1 MNKEK
6 RGIYN
11 VSFNEKNST
20 PINAELEAIENAIID
35 YVVHYVKGW
44 HNERRDK
51 GRGAEHIRLHLEK
64 GSEGEISLEELL
76 NLGNSIR
83 EYLKIFK
90 EPYKDSNDARVYE
103 WENNESVRFRIV
115 TDTNYKLIKGEGH
128 SNTPLSPSD
137 EIIITFYSDRNL
149 NKQMEFKN
157 PKVAK
162 YYANEA
168 KQDKSTKDFK
178 SKLKELTPKIMQT
191 KLSKIKTWRNKCKTI
206 KAFKLFFLF

>member
-1 MNKEK
+1 MKKSFYQEFKDKTKQSLTRLRLEK

-51 GRGAEHIRLHLEK
+51 GRGAEHIKLHLEK

-90 EPYKDSNDARVYE
+90 EPFDDGRGGKVFE
-103 WENNESVRFRIV
+103 WENDEGVRFRIA
-115 TDTNYKLIKGEGH
+115 TDKIKGEGLIP
-128 SNTPLSPSD
+128 PLSPSD

-157 PKVAK
+157 PKVK
-162 YYANEA
+162 EFYENKE
-168 KQDKSTKDFK
+168 K
-178 SKLKELTPKIMQT
+178 SKNSQNISKLGLKK
-191 KLSKIKTWRNKCKTI
+191 
-206 KAFKLFFLF
+206 

>member
-1 MNKEK
+1 MKKSFYQEFKDKTKQSLTRLRLEK

-51 GRGAEHIRLHLEK
+51 GRGAEHIKLHLEK

-83 EYLKIFK
+83 KYLKIFK
-90 EPYKDSNDARVYE
+90 EPFDDRRGGKVFE
-103 WENNESVRFRIV
+103 WENDESVRFRIA
-115 TDTNYKLIKGEGH
+115 TDKIKGEGLIP
-128 SNTPLSPSD
+128 PLSPSD

-149 NKQMEFKN
+149 NEKMEFKN
-157 PKVAK
+157 PKVK
-162 YYANEA
+162 EFYENKE
-168 KQDKSTKDFK
+168 K
-178 SKLKELTPKIMQT
+178 SKNSQNISKLRLKK
-191 KLSKIKTWRNKCKTI
+191 
-206 KAFKLFFLF
+206 

>member
-1 MNKEK
+1 MKKSFYQEFKDKTKQSLTKLRLEK

-35 YVVHYVKGW
+35 YVVHYIKGW

-51 GRGAEHIRLHLEK
+51 GRGAEHIKLHLEK

-90 EPYKDSNDARVYE
+90 EPFDDGRGGKVFE
-103 WENNESVRFRIV
+103 WENDEGVRFRIA
-115 TDTNYKLIKGEGH
+115 TDKIKGEGLIP
-128 SNTPLSPSD
+128 PLSPSD

-149 NKQMEFKN
+149 NEKMEFKN
-157 PKVAK
+157 PKVK
-162 YYANEA
+162 EFYENKE
-168 KQDKSTKDFK
+168 K
-178 SKLKELTPKIMQT
+178 SKNSQNISKLGLKK
-191 KLSKIKTWRNKCKTI
+191 
-206 KAFKLFFLF
+206 

>member
-83 EYLKIFK
+83 EYL
-90 EPYKDSNDARVYE
+90 
-103 WENNESVRFRIV
+103 
-115 TDTNYKLIKGEGH
+115 
-128 SNTPLSPSD
+128 
-137 EIIITFYSDRNL
+137 
-149 NKQMEFKN
+149 
-157 PKVAK
+157 
-162 YYANEA
+162 
-168 KQDKSTKDFK
+168 
-178 SKLKELTPKIMQT
+178 
-191 KLSKIKTWRNKCKTI
+191 
-206 KAFKLFFLF
+206 

>member
-44 HNERRDK
+44 HNERRDR

-157 PKVAK
+157 PKVAR

-168 KQDKSTKDFK
+168 KQDKSAKDFK
-178 SKLKELTPKIMQT
+178 SKLKEFNT
-191 KLSKIKTWRNKCKTI
+191 KNNANKTI
-206 KAFKLFFLF
+206 KNKDLEK

>member
-1 MNKEK
+1 MKKSFYQEFKDKTKQSLTRLRLEK

-35 YVVHYVKGW
+35 YVVHYIKGW

-51 GRGAEHIRLHLEK
+51 GRGAEHIKLHLEK

-90 EPYKDSNDARVYE
+90 EPYLEDLNKDGKVFE
-103 WENNESVRFRIV
+103 WENDEGVRFRIA
-115 TDTNYKLIKGEGH
+115 TDKIKGEGLIP
-128 SNTPLSPSD
+128 PLSPSD

-149 NKQMEFKN
+149 NEKMEFKN
-157 PKVAK
+157 PKVK
-162 YYANEA
+162 EFYENKE
-168 KQDKSTKDFK
+168 KFK
-178 SKLKELTPKIMQT
+178 NSQNISKLGLKK
-191 KLSKIKTWRNKCKTI
+191 
-206 KAFKLFFLF
+206 